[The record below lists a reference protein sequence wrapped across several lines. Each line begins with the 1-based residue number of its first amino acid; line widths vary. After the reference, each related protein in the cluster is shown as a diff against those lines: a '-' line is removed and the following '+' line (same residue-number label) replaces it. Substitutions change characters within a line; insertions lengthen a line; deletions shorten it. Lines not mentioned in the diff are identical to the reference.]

1 MSSNP
6 ADRRSQRSRRAI
18 LAAMLELLREKPF
31 ARIAV
36 AEICQ
41 RADVARPTFYLHF
54 SGKEEALL
62 GFMDEVFEQFFAAI
76 EPHLPQAEL
85 NTTTITR
92 LLFDQWQRHHDLL
105 AALFE
110 AGLEQAMQQRFRH
123 YGARLVGRY
132 LAQRRLALADAQLM
146 PYLIDSIAATALAFL
161 MRWLREDLAQPAER
175 LAAFYDALTRPGL
188 LAVLGQPR
196 DDGAPPAQAQ

>member
-6 ADRRSQRSRRAI
+6 LDRRSQRSRKAI
-18 LAAMLELLREKPF
+18 LAAMLALLQEKPF
-31 ARIAV
+31 NRIAV

-85 NTTTITR
+85 NTQTITS
-92 LLFDQWQRHHDLL
+92 LLFAQWQEHHQLL
-105 AALFE
+105 RALLD
-110 AGLEQAMQQRFRH
+110 AGLENAMQQRFRH
-123 YGARLVGRY
+123 YGARLVGRF
-132 LAQRRLALADAQLM
+132 LSQRQLGLHDGSLM

-161 MRWLREDLAQPAER
+161 MRWLREDLLQPAEQ
-175 LAAFYDALTRPGL
+175 LAAFYDAVTRPGL
-188 LAVLGQPR
+188 LAVL
-196 DDGAPPAQAQ
+196 APQA